1 MIALALNINKGEWD
15 VLLRLTQGFERKEIA
30 TDLDVSVSTVNN
42 RIYAAM
48 ERVHA
53 RTSYQLVA
61 MYIHSTYAALSAP
74 SEAAPDA

>member
-1 MIALALNINKGEWD
+1 LALNISKGEWD
-15 VLLRLTQGFERKEIA
+15 VILRLSQGYERRDIA
-30 TDLDVSVSTVNN
+30 KDLDVSVSTVNN

-48 ERVHA
+48 ERTGA

-74 SEAAPDA
+74 SEGSSDA